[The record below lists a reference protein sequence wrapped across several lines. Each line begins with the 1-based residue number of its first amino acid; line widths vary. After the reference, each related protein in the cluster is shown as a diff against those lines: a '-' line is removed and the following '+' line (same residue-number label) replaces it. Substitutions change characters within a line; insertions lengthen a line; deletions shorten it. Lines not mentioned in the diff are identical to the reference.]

1 MFREKVVAMAV
12 QRRQGLVVVVVV
24 VVVVAEVRLRM
35 TTSLLMCVRSAWTT
49 RMMRLW
55 AEIGV
60 GSVLPAGRVTAVV
73 TTQLKEWFRSAT
85 AQTAAHHSVSR

>member
-1 MFREKVVAMAV
+1 MFREKVVAVAV
-12 QRRQGLVVVVVV
+12 QRQQGLVVVVV

-73 TTQLKEWFRSAT
+73 TTQLKEWVRSAT
-85 AQTAAHHSVSR
+85 AQTAAHHLVSR